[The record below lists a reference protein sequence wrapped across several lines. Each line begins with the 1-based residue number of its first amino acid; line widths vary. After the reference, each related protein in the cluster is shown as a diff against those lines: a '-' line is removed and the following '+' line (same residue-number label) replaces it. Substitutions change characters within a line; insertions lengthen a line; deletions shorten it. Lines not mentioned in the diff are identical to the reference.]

1 MQWLDAKAAARGS
14 DSWQNTP
21 INQKAGSSYP
31 QNQQSEPQSRQTP
44 FYSEVP

>member
-21 INQKAGSSYP
+21 INQKAGI
-31 QNQQSEPQSRQTP
+31 
-44 FYSEVP
+44 